1 MSDIGKAAPAVD
13 RTGLF
18 FSALRLEQFLPWG
31 LCGLL
36 LVVIGGPVLSVI
48 VSSFRTGLPG
58 QESPL
63 TLVNYVEVFS
73 HLETYKAIVNTF
85 LFAVITLAVT
95 CVFAVPIVWLMNR
108 TDLPLKGLFFIL
120 MGLGILIPVFLK
132 VMGWVLLASPRIG
145 LLNTLAT
152 TLFGLEKPLFNI
164 YTISWMGFLQ
174 GVSFVP
180 LAFFM
185 LSAAYQAMDP
195 ALEEAAYTG
204 GVSKLNTLLRIDV
217 PITTPALLGV
227 IIYVTMLS
235 ISVFE
240 VPALLGLPGRIF
252 LLSSRIYY
260 SVSPQAGLPNYGLA
274 GAYGAI
280 LLFSGL
286 IFSYVYTRMLRKS
299 RRYIVI
305 TGRGYRPRLLELGRW
320 KPIALAFML
329 FYFVLELFLPAAAL
343 LWSSLLPYFQAPS
356 MEALSQVS
364 LDHYRN
370 IRDFAPILP
379 FVNTA
384 LLMLLVPTVTLLVS
398 ILVSWVVVRT
408 QSRLRGFLDT
418 LAFLPHATPHIL
430 LAVAMSFLA
439 LTYRDLIPIYN
450 TIWIIVAAHIVTYIA
465 YGTRTMNGA
474 MIQIHHELEE
484 AGRISGAPTVIIM
497 RKIVLPLIRPAIV
510 NAWLWVML
518 LSHREVTMA
527 LTLRGPGNEVVSTHV
542 WQLWSNGSVTQVA
555 ALGVLIILFMALIIS
570 LLTFV
575 VGWKVTGRE
584 GFPS

>member
-1 MSDIGKAAPAVD
+1 M
-13 RTGLF
+13 
-18 FSALRLEQFLPWG
+18 

-36 LVVIGGPVLSVI
+36 LLLVGGPILSVI
-48 VSSFRTGLPG
+48 ASSLRTGLPG
-58 QESPL
+58 LPTPL
-63 TLVNYVEVFS
+63 TVANYVEVFS
-73 HLETYKAIVNTF
+73 QYDTYKVIINTF
-85 LFAVITLAVT
+85 LFAVITLTVT
-95 CVFAVPIVWLMNR
+95 CAFTLPIVWLMNR
-108 TDLPLKGLFFIL
+108 TDLPLRGVFFVL
-120 MGLGILIPVFLK
+120 MGLGILVPVFLK
-132 VMGWVLLASPRIG
+132 VMGWILLASPRIG
-145 LLNTLAT
+145 LLNALAT
-152 TLFGLEKPLFNI
+152 NLFALETPLFDV
-164 YTISWMGFLQ
+164 YTIPWMGFLQ

-217 PITTPALLGV
+217 PITTPALLAA

-260 SVSPQAGLPNYGLA
+260 SVSPQAGLPDYGLA

-280 LLFSGL
+280 LLFAGF
-286 IFSYVYTRMLRKS
+286 IFSYLYTRVIRKG

-305 TGRGYRPRLLELGRW
+305 TGRGYRPRLIALGKW
-320 KPIALAFML
+320 KPAAIAFMA

-343 LWSSLLPYFQAPS
+343 VWSSILPYFQAPS

-370 IRDFAPILP
+370 ISDFAPIMP
-379 FVNTA
+379 FANTA
-384 LLMLLVPTVTLLVS
+384 LLMVLVPTVTLLVS

-430 LAVAMSFLA
+430 LAVAISFLA
-439 LTYRDLIPIYN
+439 LAYRDLVPIYN
-450 TIWIIVAAHIVTYIA
+450 TVWIIAFAHIVTYIA

-474 MIQIHHELEE
+474 MIQIHRELEE
-484 AGRISGAPTVIIM
+484 AGRMSGAPTATIM
-497 RKIVLPLIRPAIV
+497 RKIILPLVRPAV
-510 NAWLWVML
+510 LNAWLWVML

-527 LTLRGPGNEVVSTHV
+527 LTLRGPGNEVVSTLV
-542 WQLWSNGSVTQVA
+542 WQLWSNGSVTEVA
-555 ALGVLIILFMALIIS
+555 ALGVLIILFMTVIVS

-575 VGWKVTGRE
+575 AGWKLTARE
-584 GFPS
+584 GFSS